1 MLITENI
8 SHYFVHW
15 YTKSN
20 DPNMN
25 RCKYINYIKLRNA
38 KYYWIIEIPD
48 MSHTDEIVYIFY
60 IWIYWGDFVHYL
72 IKENIY
78 KLVFC

>member
-15 YTKSN
+15 YAKSN

-38 KYYWIIEIPD
+38 KYYWIIEIPG
-48 MSHTDEIVYIFY
+48 MSHTEVIISLHILHMNIFGGILFIAWLKKTY
-60 IWIYWGDFVHYL
+60 T
-72 IKENIY
+72 N
-78 KLVFC
+78 